1 MSIIA
6 QIKLAWEAAMHI
18 VDRPKS
24 TYKEM
29 VKLDLDEEFMKRLYR
44 IPNTGINTV
53 VRVMWESYNQ
63 LVIDGDRLLIK
74 HDKLEESL
82 EGSNHR
88 ADGLSENIEHLI
100 DERDELKE
108 NRDEWQRDYDI
119 AVKEMYKH
127 ANKIEDLESALNTSR
142 YFIFLSGM
150 CGFLLGLACLYFVV

>member
-1 MSIIA
+1 
-6 QIKLAWEAAMHI
+6 AAMHV

-82 EGSNHR
+82 EGSDHR

-100 DERDELKE
+100 DERDELKTE
-108 NRDEWQRDYDI
+108 N
-119 AVKEMYKH
+119 
-127 ANKIEDLESALNTSR
+127 
-142 YFIFLSGM
+142 
-150 CGFLLGLACLYFVV
+150 